1 MDIGQKYS
9 VNHYLVSAL
18 LNYVDN
24 KEIAIL
30 EIQRPFVWDGAK
42 VRDLIDSLYH
52 GYPIGY
58 IVTWQNPDVKLK
70 DGTMSTGKKILID
83 GKQRVTALTTAI
95 LGHTVKKY
103 NTDYKD
109 VRIKI
114 AFNPKEEKFEV
125 SNQTIEK
132 DVTWIANIAP
142 YPSGQKRLRELR
154 DSYCELNPD
163 MSENRFEDIL
173 KGLKDIKKK

>member
-1 MDIGQKYS
+1 MDIEQKYS

-24 KEIAIL
+24 KEIAIP

-42 VRDLIDSLYH
+42 VRDLIDSLYQ

-70 DGTMSTGKKILID
+70 DGTTSTGKKILID
-83 GKQRVTALTTAI
+83 GQQRVTALTAAI
-95 LGHTVKKY
+95 LEHTVK
-103 NTDYKD
+103 NTDYED

-114 AFNPKEEKFEV
+114 AFNPKEEKFEA
-125 SNQTIEK
+125 SNPAIER
-132 DVTWIANIAP
+132 DVTWIADIAP
-142 YPSGQKRLRELR
+142 YLSGQQRLRELR
-154 DSYCELNPD
+154 DSYCE
-163 MSENRFEDIL
+163 RTRI
-173 KGLKDIKKK
+173 